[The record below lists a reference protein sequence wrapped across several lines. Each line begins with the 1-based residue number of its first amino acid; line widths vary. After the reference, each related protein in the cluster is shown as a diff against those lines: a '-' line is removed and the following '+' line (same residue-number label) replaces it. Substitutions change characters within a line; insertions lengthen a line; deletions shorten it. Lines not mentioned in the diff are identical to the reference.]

1 MNKQEFLDHAHI
13 KNINQEDYNVIE
25 EVYTNHPSI
34 SNTNGKAEISTIYNL
49 PGGMRIIRDMLPTA
63 NKAQEINDKRVSLR
77 GQLQELDRW
86 YTELKG

>member
-25 EVYTNHPSI
+25 EVYVNHPSI
-34 SNTNGKAEISTIYNL
+34 SNKAEIAAIYNL

-63 NKAQEINDKRVSLR
+63 NKAREINDKRMSLR
-77 GQLQELDRW
+77 GQLRELDRW
-86 YTELKG
+86 YTELKD